1 MKAPC
6 TEPCGDSSCL
16 PCPPGTFLA
25 RDSHF
30 KTDCTRCQVCD
41 EEGKGVAAQ
50 DSGDRLSRTVH
61 GLLSWVRED
70 GTQVP
75 STTTYR
81 AFCLS
86 PVSFLSPR
94 GLSLWSVMSS
104 LLLLPVGLASAALP
118 GRSSPASMWWSV
130 ALTPHPCSYV
140 RVPTFLHPLSQ
151 PFR

>member
-41 EEGKGVAAQ
+41 EEGKGVACPGLRGQALE
-50 DSGDRLSRTVH
+50 DSPWLVLDERGRNTGSIH
-61 GLLSWVRED
+61 HHIS
-70 GTQVP
+70 
-75 STTTYR
+75 
-81 AFCLS
+81 CLS
-86 PVSFLSPR
+86 PFPCVLPVSTWPWPLVSHEQPTYSTCGVSQCRSPR
-94 GLSLWSVMSS
+94 EVIPCFYVVVSGSDTT
-104 LLLLPVGLASAALP
+104 
-118 GRSSPASMWWSV
+118 SP
-130 ALTPHPCSYV
+130 
-140 RVPTFLHPLSQ
+140 VPTFLHPLSQ